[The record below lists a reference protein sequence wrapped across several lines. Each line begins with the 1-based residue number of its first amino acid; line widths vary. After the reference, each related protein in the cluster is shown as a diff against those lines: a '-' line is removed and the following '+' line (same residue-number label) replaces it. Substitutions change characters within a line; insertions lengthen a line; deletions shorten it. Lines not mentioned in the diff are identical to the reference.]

1 MTLLKQKRFFE
12 DLPHKGI
19 DAIQTLSK
27 QFDFN
32 NLVYY
37 VKSKSGTQN
46 SIGFYKN
53 LKNCYTTLE
62 KVERNKNN

>member
-1 MTLLKQKRFFE
+1 MTLLKQKKFFE
-12 DLPHKGI
+12 DLPNKRI
-19 DAIQTLSK
+19 DDIQTFSK

-37 VKSKSGTQN
+37 FKSKSGTQN
-46 SIGFYKN
+46 FIGFYKN